1 MLLSKKG
8 GKKMDPFTFGIVA
21 TGAFGGTLIVLG
33 LLGKEYS
40 INEDMIKLV
49 MTIIQY
55 GGILYLLKVLYTVF
69 FF

>member
-1 MLLSKKG
+1 
-8 GKKMDPFTFGIVA
+8 MDPFTFGIVA

-33 LLGKEYS
+33 LL
-40 INEDMIKLV
+40 EDVVELNHGLIKLIV
-49 MTIIQY
+49 TFIQY